1 LDVEAWNDFVDRTR
15 VTTFSQ
21 NIAAIRSEHTV
32 IDRQKSQSL
41 REMLHARSP
50 LLELDLSGVDAI
62 TDRPPA
68 YHPALSSRSDELMLY
83 GTFDALRVWVKPAIV
98 VIVATD
104 IRDRLFLLNEVRKSL
119 PGALPVLLEMD
130 YLTAHPDYRKISR
143 GAIVIPNGDT
153 LLCVDKD
160 GDLIDCRPSDFESIR
175 GVDGYRSS
183 PADSAVNRFPPALEP
198 SQAGAAERESRTR
211 KSYLSFPSDYAAN
224 MFRVTLGLIEQ
235 ASEDSR
241 AGDVEPMPEARL
253 FVTTLAGFQAV
264 SSPRHNRLLA
274 ADGRL
279 SLERPAAVFLLIAGL
294 LAAAIAL
301 WLRIQGRRHLVMV
314 APLRHM
320 KPSSGLCEDGFHS
333 IAPTETAGSSDT
345 DSGIRRAARWLPV
358 VLISVVSP
366 IILLAAVRVYE
377 LFFSTRPG
385 GTWELAH
392 GRDGEA
398 LLCLFLLYLFAALI
412 GGWRLYLWRSRCL
425 SHFGML
431 LDVAPVSASESSAIG
446 RDQIAISGFAVGV
459 VGLLLMGWFRGVP
472 TAVDSSWPAIVV
484 AFTLLLLGVWFL
496 AELWSESRRL
506 TWFAHL
512 LAPTVDIPAD
522 GPGTGHDSSTK
533 SAGDSWASP
542 QRLHAFPQSP
552 FNLHFRTRDL
562 EAIHAY
568 PDDAWRTDTRRL
580 LVGEWPFGPDSG
592 ATFKAWQ
599 ARLVAEMRYGA
610 VAIRSCAWS
619 AVLAPTTIL
628 LGMAV
633 YPPVNERL
641 MTTAAV
647 VLILIGFALI
657 MYLVIQW
664 EQHPLLGRMFTQH
677 GDKLSVGGV
686 VGALWGKLA
695 AASIILVPVLF
706 PEVLSGLHGLLQSID
721 SFR

>member
-1 LDVEAWNDFVDRTR
+1 MRALQALAAGLILSAALLGLMPTGLVAATTAAGLDPAECDSRPQGYVLSTPQIVDPLCPLAHVR
-15 VTTFSQ
+15 SASGQ
-21 NIAAIRSEHTV
+21 IAVRSAVATLADPLETHLGRAFDIQLSSLIRAFHTKDYV
-32 IDRQKSQSL
+32 LDGFAFTWDPEQIGD
-41 REMLHARSP
+41 ARS
-50 LLELDLSGVDAI
+50 G
-62 TDRPPA
+62 
-68 YHPALSSRSDELMLY
+68 SRLGDG
-83 GTFDALRVWVKPAIV
+83 GT
-98 VIVATD
+98 
-104 IRDRLFLLNEVRKSL
+104 
-119 PGALPVLLEMD
+119 
-130 YLTAHPDYRKISR
+130 
-143 GAIVIPNGDT
+143 
-153 LLCVDKD
+153 
-160 GDLIDCRPSDFESIR
+160 
-175 GVDGYRSS
+175 
-183 PADSAVNRFPPALEP
+183 AV
-198 SQAGAAERESRTR
+198 
-211 KSYLSFPSDYAAN
+211 
-224 MFRVTLGLIEQ
+224 
-235 ASEDSR
+235 
-241 AGDVEPMPEARL
+241 
-253 FVTTLAGFQAV
+253 
-264 SSPRHNRLLA
+264 LLA

-294 LAAAIAL
+294 PAAAIAL
-301 WLRIQGRRHLVMV
+301 WLRIQGRRHLVIV

-472 TAVDSSWPAIVV
+472 TAVDSSWPALVV

-512 LAPTVDIPAD
+512 LAPTVGIPAD

-568 PDDAWRTDTRRL
+568 PDDAWRTDTRRST
-580 LVGEWPFGPDSG
+580 SG
-592 ATFKAWQ
+592 
-599 ARLVAEMRYGA
+599 
-610 VAIRSCAWS
+610 
-619 AVLAPTTIL
+619 
-628 LGMAV
+628 
-633 YPPVNERL
+633 
-641 MTTAAV
+641 
-647 VLILIGFALI
+647 
-657 MYLVIQW
+657 
-664 EQHPLLGRMFTQH
+664 
-677 GDKLSVGGV
+677 
-686 VGALWGKLA
+686 
-695 AASIILVPVLF
+695 
-706 PEVLSGLHGLLQSID
+706 
-721 SFR
+721 